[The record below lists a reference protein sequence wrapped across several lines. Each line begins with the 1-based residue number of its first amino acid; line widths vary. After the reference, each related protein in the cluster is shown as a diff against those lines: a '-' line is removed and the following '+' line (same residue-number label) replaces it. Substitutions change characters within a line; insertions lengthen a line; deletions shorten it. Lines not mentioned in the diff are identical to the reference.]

1 MDLDF
6 LRLVA
11 RLIFFG
17 LVPGRASG
25 ERLAI
30 LSSVIS
36 TNKISECEGKRQPI
50 AEEVECRADYE
61 TQVRQG
67 ERC

>member
-1 MDLDF
+1 VDLDF

-25 ERLAI
+25 ERRAI
-30 LSSVIS
+30 LS
-36 TNKISECEGKRQPI
+36 
-50 AEEVECRADYE
+50 
-61 TQVRQG
+61 
-67 ERC
+67 